1 MFTNFWIA
9 LAAAFAGGALC
20 ARLLGVLWARAVLT
34 QSVAGKGKN
43 TLLLAPARLVRRLSQ
58 QLAQQTERFGVEV
71 TRRDEMLAE
80 FREAYEQ
87 RARELD
93 LLRADVR
100 DAVAK
105 TRELRE
111 ELIDRVAESVRERE
125 LLRAELRCQSS
136 ANGAAPQLYS

>member
-1 MFTNFWIA
+1 MSNLPLAA
-9 LAAAFAGGALC
+9 LAVAFVGGLLC
-20 ARLLGVLWARAVLT
+20 ARLIGTLWAQAVLKR
-34 QSVAGKGKN
+34 SVSHQGHHG
-43 TLLLAPARLVRRLSQ
+43 LLAAPARLVRNLSQ
-58 QLAQQTERFGVEV
+58 QIAQQTERFGVEV
-71 TRRDEMLAE
+71 SRRDEMLAE

-93 LLRADVR
+93 ILRADVR

-125 LLRAELRCQSS
+125 MLRAELRDKLN
-136 ANGAAPQLYS
+136 ATGAEPPLYS